1 MSDPPTVFI
10 VDDDEAVRHAVRW
23 LVQAQGLRA
32 EAFDSAGA
40 FLAGYDPRTPGC
52 LVLDIRMPG
61 ISGLELQDKLAELNI
76 AIPVIII
83 TGHADVPMAVHAMKH
98 GALDLIQKPLNKE
111 VLLDRVRHALAIDAA
126 ARQRAAE
133 TREIADRMAELTGRE
148 REVLDLIL
156 AGRLNKQI
164 ASELGL
170 SSRTVEKH
178 RAQLMTKMRASSTA
192 ELVLLAMKA
201 GAANVPGSAAPG
213 G

>member
-1 MSDPPTVFI
+1 MSDQPIVFI
-10 VDDDEAVRHAVRW
+10 VDDDEAVRNAVQW
-23 LVQAQGLRA
+23 MVKAQGLQSLGFESA
-32 EAFDSAGA
+32 ES
-40 FLAGYDPRTPGC
+40 FLAAYQPETPGC
-52 LVLDIRMPG
+52 LVLDVRMPG

-98 GALDLIQKPLNKE
+98 GALDFIQKPLSKQ
-111 VLLDRVRHALAIDAA
+111 VLLDRIRHAIQLDADT
-126 ARQRAAE
+126 RRAADE
-133 TREIADRMAELTGRE
+133 TREIGGRLADLTGRE

-164 ASELGL
+164 ASALGL

-178 RAQLMTKMRASSTA
+178 RAQLMAKMRANSTA

-201 GAANVPGSAAPG
+201 RSSV
-213 G
+213 